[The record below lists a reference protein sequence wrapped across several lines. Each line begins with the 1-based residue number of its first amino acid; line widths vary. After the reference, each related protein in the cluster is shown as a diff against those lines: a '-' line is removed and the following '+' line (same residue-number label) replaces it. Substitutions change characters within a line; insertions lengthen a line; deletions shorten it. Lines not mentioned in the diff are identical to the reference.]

1 MSPESTEV
9 IRNLEQQELNLRRG
23 AAAKRLAGW
32 TKDGSTEEIA
42 SWSVE
47 AERISREVEAMKRKL
62 QEAIEKESTM
72 KDVRMSDEGLDG
84 LDGSL
89 SSSCGYCNG
98 ARPCDLE
105 SVELESGW
113 TVGGFN

>member
-1 MSPESTEV
+1 MQRNFESS
-9 IRNLEQQELNLRRG
+9 LRGDQGTPRRLAKRG
-23 AAAKRLAGW
+23 RIDGNVPGEHGGNKKSRTTRIEICGEEAAGKRLAGW
-32 TKDGSTEEIA
+32 TRDGSTEEIA

-47 AERISREVEAMKRKL
+47 AERLSREVEAKKRKL

-89 SSSCGYCNG
+89 SS
-98 ARPCDLE
+98 
-105 SVELESGW
+105 
-113 TVGGFN
+113 